1 MWTRKILVPLCLMVP
16 LAWGQPG
23 DEPTDPPAL
32 SGPRVKAPDD
42 QPTQAFM
49 PDEQR
54 LAQRRAAEARALP
67 RLLRQMS
74 GPRADASIR
83 LSPAQQRGVRSI
95 RDRVEAVLGEYLESH
110 REQLIADLRVLGVE
124 RVAASLDADKAPA
137 AREILEILE
146 RVPRDLL
153 AQTATDQR
161 LPQTDRRAVFRS
173 LEENQREALLRILQ
187 IQREAPKGHG
197 VQDEILAEL
206 NEAQRTRV
214 EQQFARLHDSQ
225 MREAREQRMAQEMRD
240 TDAATGEAGRDML
253 PMDAAKRDGPDRLD
267 RLIAELLPSERE
279 VLADLIERRL
289 LDRLQRRGRDKPA
302 PSMEDVEL
310 PPPTKNPG

>member
-1 MWTRKILVPLCLMVP
+1 MWTRKILAPLCLMVP
-16 LAWGQPG
+16 LAWGQAG
-23 DEPTDPPAL
+23 DEPKDPPAL

-95 RDRVEAVLGEYLESH
+95 RDRVEAKLGEYLASH
-110 REQLIADLRVLGVE
+110 REQLITDLRVLGVE

-137 AREILEILE
+137 AREIMEILE

-153 AQTATDQR
+153 ARTATDQR

-187 IQREAPKGHG
+187 IQREAPKGHE

-240 TDAATGEAGRDML
+240 TDAATGEAMTQ
-253 PMDAAKRDGPDRLD
+253 MDVGERDGPDRLD

-289 LDRLQRRGRDKPA
+289 LGRLQNRGRDKPA
-302 PSMEDVEL
+302 PLMEDVEL